1 MMNKSLKTLVATL
14 GMTAWAGTALAVLTA
29 VDPGPYTAGSGY
41 FPVWYDDGT
50 TNLEFCHSR
59 ALSSRVPPA
68 VPPAAPTYMCNLIP
82 NPPVFDDTLP
92 DVFLANWP
100 DEAFYF
106 SAAAAIDDTTV
117 PDAQGICLSYGA
129 DVEAAFGTGVPAVN
143 DQITFSRIRIR
154 VNVPVTGTYTIT
166 HPYGVETFVAT
177 TATGGGCNGNNSDIS
192 MTRDIGIGG
201 AGNFSGVLTGDVGP
215 FLRTPPGI
223 DPTQN
228 ADGTF
233 TETNPVTGA
242 LETFIGDPNLSTVV
256 AGVATPVTGTPVV
269 GGPNGNVVRITGPGV
284 DVQTDLFALSGKLYD
299 GKLPVAMNVDRS
311 TYRRT
316 ATDGTNLEVFAS
328 SPAPTTTVSYRET
341 VALGT
346 ETSMTGD
353 GAGKWYGTTPTQPP
367 LVVVTA
373 SDGNPINTSVLSSMV
388 TDLVKITLAEYDK
401 ITGSLR
407 VQATSSDEVNVP
419 TLSALGQGDL
429 VLTPTP
435 PVQELTITL
444 AEPPAFV
451 MVQSSAGGTDTEA
464 VHTLCGDSDAD
475 CIPDAVDN
483 CPVTFN
489 PDQFDTDGDGVG
501 DVCDNCPTTPNIDQ
515 ADADLD
521 GVGDVCDNCVD
532 TPNLDQ
538 ADTDLDGVGDVC
550 DNCVST
556 PNADQ
561 ADVDADGFGDA
572 CDNCTLVA
580 NGSNFPAGDPRIQRD
595 TDGDGFGNICDA
607 DLDNTDG
614 LNIVNLSDYSRFRSV
629 FGQTAPGTVPFT
641 LTDHADFNGDGAVN
655 LSDYSIFRASF
666 GKAPGP
672 SGLNPVP

>member
-29 VDPGPYTAGSGY
+29 VDPGPYTAGSGF

-50 TNLEFCHSR
+50 TNLELCHSR
-59 ALSSRVPPA
+59 AVSGGVA
-68 VPPAAPTYMCNLIP
+68 GAYMCTLLA
-82 NPPVFDDTLP
+82 NPPIFDDTLP

-106 SAAAAIDDTTV
+106 AAAAAIDDTTV
-117 PDAQGICLSYGA
+117 PDAQGVCVSYGA
-129 DVEAAFGTGVPAVN
+129 DIEAAFGTGVPAVN

-154 VNVPVTGTYTIT
+154 GNVPVTGTYTVT

-192 MTRDIGIGG
+192 LTRDIGIGG
-201 AGNFSGVLTGDVGP
+201 AGNFSGVLNGDVGP
-215 FLRTPPGI
+215 YLI
-223 DPTQN
+223 DPNGPYTK
-228 ADGTF
+228 
-233 TETNPVTGA
+233 TNPDT
-242 LETFIGDPNLSTVV
+242 LQPESFIGDPNLTTNVTIG
-256 AGVATPVTGTPVV
+256 GVATAVAGTPVT
-269 GGPNGNVVRITGPGV
+269 GGPNGNILRIQGPGGI
-284 DVQTDLFALSGKLYD
+284 DVQTDLFTVSGKLYD
-299 GKLPVAMNVDRS
+299 GKLPVAVNVDRS

-316 ATDGTNLEVFAS
+316 AADGTNLEVFAS

-341 VALGT
+341 VAPGT
-346 ETSMTGD
+346 ETPMPGD

-388 TDLVKITLAEYDK
+388 TDLVKITLADYDK

-419 TLSALGQGDL
+419 TLSALKHGDL
-429 VLTPTP
+429 VLTATP
-435 PVQELTITL
+435 PVQELTIPV

-451 MVQSSAGGTDTEA
+451 TVRSSAGGSDTEA
-464 VHTLCGDSDAD
+464 VHVLCGDSDAD

-489 PDQFDTDGDGVG
+489 PDQLDADGDGVG
-501 DVCDNCPTTPNIDQ
+501 DVCDNCT
-515 ADADLD
+515 
-521 GVGDVCDNCVD
+521 
-532 TPNLDQ
+532 
-538 ADTDLDGVGDVC
+538 
-550 DNCVST
+550 S
-556 PNADQ
+556 
-561 ADVDADGFGDA
+561 
-572 CDNCTLVA
+572 VA
-580 NGSNFPAGDPRIQRD
+580 NGSSTFPAGDPRIQRD

-607 DLDNTDG
+607 DLVNTDN
-614 LNIVNLSDYSRFRSV
+614 LNIVNLSDYSQFRIA
-629 FGQTAPGTVPFT
+629 FGKTAPGTEPFT
-641 LTDHADFNGDGAVN
+641 LNDHADFNGDGFVN

-672 SGLNPVP
+672 SGLNLVP